1 MGKFNSFE
9 EIMSWQKSRSFNQRI
24 YLITE
29 NPIFKKDFDFVRQI
43 RRASVSIS
51 TNIAEGYERKTDREF
66 VHFLFIAKGS
76 AAEVRSLLYL
86 ANDLSYIDNEL
97 FDELFSEISQISK
110 LLSSFIKY
118 LNVVTVSKPL

>member
-1 MGKFNSFE
+1 MSKFKSFE
-9 EIMSWQKSRSFNQRI
+9 EIMSWQMSRTFNKKI
-24 YLITE
+24 YLLTE
-29 NPIFKKDFDFVRQI
+29 SGLFKKDFDLVRQI

-66 VHFLFIAKGS
+66 IHFLFISKGS

-86 ANDLSYIDNEL
+86 AYDLNYIEQQI
-97 FDELFSEISQISK
+97 FDELKNEVSQISK

-118 LNVVTVSKPL
+118 LSV